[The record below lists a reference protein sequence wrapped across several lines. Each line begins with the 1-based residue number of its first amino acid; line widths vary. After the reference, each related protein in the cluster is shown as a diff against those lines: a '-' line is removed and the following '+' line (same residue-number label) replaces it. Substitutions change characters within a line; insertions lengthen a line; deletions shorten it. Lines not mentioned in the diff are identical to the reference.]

1 MKAILVIDM
10 PTSCRE
16 CPCGDWNICSAIV
29 KTHTNKMSEQREA
42 WCPLKPM
49 PEKLRVDVNQIE
61 DVMPSEFDMDKLVLK
76 IRLDADKLV
85 ALGWNTCLE
94 EIEK

>member
-16 CPCGDWNICSAIV
+16 CPCGDWNICSAMV
-29 KTHTNKMSEQREA
+29 KTHTNKMSEQRED

-49 PEKLRVDVNQIE
+49 PSKKN
-61 DVMPSEFDMDKLVLK
+61 
-76 IRLDADKLV
+76 LDFHPNIVYAN
-85 ALGWNTCLE
+85 GWNDCLK

>member
-49 PEKLRVDVNQIE
+49 PERVVENVWNKDWI
-61 DVMPSEFDMDKLVLK
+61 
-76 IRLDADKLV
+76 A
-85 ALGWNTCLE
+85 GWNAYYDTLTDFEDDPLKKELE
-94 EIEK
+94 K